1 MKKSTLIFFFSN
13 QTNISKSPI
22 PLTVINKNKWV
33 EQKKKKGGV
42 LILFIRIMALLDNF
56 NPISQRKMH

>member
-1 MKKSTLIFFFSN
+1 MGGAT
-13 QTNISKSPI
+13 
-22 PLTVINKNKWV
+22 
-33 EQKKKKGGV
+33 KKKKGGV